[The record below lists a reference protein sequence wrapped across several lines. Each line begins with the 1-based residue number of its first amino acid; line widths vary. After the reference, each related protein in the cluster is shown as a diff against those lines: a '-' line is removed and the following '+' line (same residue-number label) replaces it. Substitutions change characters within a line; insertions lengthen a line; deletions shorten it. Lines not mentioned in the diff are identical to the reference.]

1 MVDIYIKD
9 VSGNIIFRE
18 KMEFSKVNELLLL
31 VKKFTIPQPSLSA
44 SGLTEKETDTFT
56 GIAEMIGKELSKN
69 FSIQELADHAGMNR
83 TKLQAGFKQVYKKT
97 INSFTQ
103 DLKME
108 RAKVL
113 LTGTQGF
120 GLKEIAGMLGYRYTN
135 HFSAAFKKKFG
146 ISPSTFKNSNSRN

>member
-18 KMEFSKVNELLLL
+18 KMELSKVSELLLL
-31 VKKFTIPQPSLSA
+31 VKKFTIRSSSLSGA
-44 SGLTEKETDTFT
+44 GWTEKETDTFT
-56 GIAEMIGKELSKN
+56 AIAEMIGNELSRN

-97 INSFTQ
+97 INSFTH

-113 LTGTQGF
+113 LTAAQGI

-146 ISPSTFKNSNSRN
+146 ISPSTFKNSNSQN